1 MPPRPQ
7 TDALRIDA
15 SPSAPPVYQQI
26 ADQLRDRIQVAQ
38 EFLTCQEPTVV
49 FAVGQTGVGK
59 TTSLAKIAA
68 RARLDYGHPVTV
80 ITLDTFR
87 VGALE
92 QWQRYANLM
101 GVTLRVARSVEEFE
115 NTLAEVR
122 TPLVLVDTAGRS
134 TASDSDWI
142 VPGCVQ
148 AVENRNT
155 HVMLVLPAWTRGS
168 DAERVVKGYL
178 DAGLTGICVTKLD
191 ETVQYGG
198 IVHAALPQEL
208 PIYYL
213 CDGPRVPE
221 DIQPATIDAVVAAL
235 TEGSN

>member
-1 MPPRPQ
+1 MLTGAMFDELAAWLPECG
-7 TDALRIDA
+7 
-15 SPSAPPVYQQI
+15 
-26 ADQLRDRIQVAQ
+26 ADVLCLQ
-38 EFLTCQEPTVV
+38 E
-49 FAVGQTGVGK
+49 
-59 TTSLAKIAA
+59 
-68 RARLDYGHPVTV
+68 VT
-80 ITLDTFR
+80 
-87 VGALE
+87 
-92 QWQRYANLM
+92 
-101 GVTLRVARSVEEFE
+101 
-115 NTLAEVR
+115 R
-122 TPLVLVDTAGRS
+122 TPDLDG
-134 TASDSDWI
+134 
-142 VPGCVQ
+142 
-148 AVENRNT
+148 
-155 HVMLVLPAWTRGS
+155 WTRFS